1 MGWTGSRKLMNEQ
14 MGRGTTIGLEG
25 MVKGETRAIAQW
37 VAYGYIGEQVERG
50 WKDRWLDGVMDVWVD
65 GRMDR

>member
-1 MGWTGSRKLMNEQ
+1 MTM
-14 MGRGTTIGLEG
+14 GLEG
-25 MVKGETRAIAQW
+25 MMEGETRAIASGQLMDIGEW
-37 VAYGYIGEQVERG
+37 VAIERG